1 VRDVGALPLESA
13 IHKVTGAPARRLR
26 LTGRGLIASGAF
38 ADMVAFDPATVADK
52 ATFAEPHQYP
62 VGIPVVVVNGV
73 VTIRDGEQTGA
84 RGGRG
89 VRGNAR
95 V

>member
-1 VRDVGALPLESA
+1 MA
-13 IHKVTGAPARRLR
+13 IHKVTGASARRLR
-26 LTGRGLIASGAF
+26 LPGRGAIEPGAF
-38 ADMVAFDPATVADK
+38 ADLVAFDPGTVADR
-52 ATFAEPHQYP
+52 ATFEEPHQYP

-73 VTIRDGEQTGA
+73 VTIRDGEQTGD

-89 VRGNAR
+89 VRGEAR